1 MKKAVLFP
9 VLLGAGCLVAG
20 LYGALHNQISYS
32 VAPDYFHAF
41 KFDQFLI
48 PEDYHNRWGAAIVG
62 WLASWWMGIVIG
74 VPVLLIGL
82 IMPDAKTY
90 ITRCLTAIA
99 VVAVTAFLVG
109 LGALIYASL
118 TISTE
123 NLPDYVYPKGVTDQV
138 AFARAATM
146 HDFSYAG
153 GLLGILTAGVYLVVE
168 RIRLGRSNGK
178 LAATSAFSKA

>member
-1 MKKAVLFP
+1 MRKVALFP
-9 VLLGAGCLVAG
+9 VLLGAGCLVSG
-20 LYGALHNQISYS
+20 LYGALHNLTSYS

-82 IMPDAKTY
+82 IMSDAKTY
-90 ITRCLTAIA
+90 HTRCLTAIG

-118 TISTE
+118 TISAE
-123 NLPDYVYPKGVTDQV
+123 NLPDSGYPKGVTDRV
-138 AFARAATM
+138 TFA
-146 HDFSYAG
+146 
-153 GLLGILTAGVYLVVE
+153 
-168 RIRLGRSNGK
+168 
-178 LAATSAFSKA
+178 